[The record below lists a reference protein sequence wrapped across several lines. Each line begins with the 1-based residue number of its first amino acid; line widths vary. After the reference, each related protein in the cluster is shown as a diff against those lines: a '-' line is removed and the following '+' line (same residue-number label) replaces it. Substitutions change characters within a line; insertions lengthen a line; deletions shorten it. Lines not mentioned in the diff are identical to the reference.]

1 MSFDVFDAD
10 ESLEEASNVLCISP
24 EISTSKEECCQELLT
39 RCGIP
44 DRIVGVTVA
53 SSPGGRMAE
62 WGNAINPMTTELTF
76 IDVSHGGRS
85 AAMSADGFGG
95 QNGAL
100 VDVVEVPEVDLR
112 DIGKEITNQ
121 LDSDSNETVAVCID
135 SLTDLLQFES
145 EETLSRFLHVLT
157 TRVNESGV
165 AAHYHI
171 DAHGHPER
179 VFETLSPL
187 FEATVRADPD
197 LG

>member
-1 MSFDVFDAD
+1 MTFDVSEAA
-10 ESLEEASNVLCISP
+10 ESLEEAPNVLCISP
-24 EISTSKEECCQELLT
+24 EISSSKEECCRELLT
-39 RCGIP
+39 RRGVP

-62 WGNAINPMTTELTF
+62 WSDVLSPATTDLTF
-76 IDVSHGGRS
+76 VDVSHGGRS

-100 VDVVEVPEVDLR
+100 VDVIEVQDVDLHQ
-112 DIGKEITNQ
+112 IGTAVTDQ
-121 LDSDSNETVAVCID
+121 LDGDTDDNVVVCLD

-145 EETLSRFLHVLT
+145 EETISRFLHALT
-157 TRVNESGV
+157 SRVS
-165 AAHYHI
+165 AAGATAHFHI

-187 FEATVRADPD
+187 FDATVRADVDPE
-197 LG
+197 